1 MVNYNQ
7 VSDIDKLYSSI
18 DMTKTHTTYAS
29 ESYINT
35 NMQNLLIKQRQ
46 TYNLLKNPIRTKKKN
61 KYSTYCIIHNEHK
74 HHRFTID
81 KSYS

>member
-46 TYNLLKNPIRTKKKN
+46 TYVLRTQSEQ
-61 KYSTYCIIHNEHK
+61 KYEQIHYILYH
-74 HHRFTID
+74 
-81 KSYS
+81 S